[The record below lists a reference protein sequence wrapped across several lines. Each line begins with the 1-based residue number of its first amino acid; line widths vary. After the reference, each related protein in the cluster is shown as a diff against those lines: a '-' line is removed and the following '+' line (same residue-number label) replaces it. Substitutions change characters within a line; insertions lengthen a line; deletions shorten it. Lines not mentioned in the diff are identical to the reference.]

1 MGLLCPCRNCREALH
16 RELDKLWP
24 PSVRRR
30 ASGQKEESRALEIPG
45 KTTAWFP
52 KICCMCPWEMRYI
65 FLDLYGQFF
74 FLPLV
79 FCCCC
84 NLFSTLY
91 YSRTQQKLFGS
102 ELQRRS
108 FLSWQDDHIFKL
120 GFPSFI
126 IWHCQCYILGAVAW
140 FSHIDSQEWPGNQVQ
155 SLWRRWG
162 YAQVLQTRA
171 IGAEEHRRKWHKQRV
186 QADKYSQ
193 RWIAWICKAY
203 IHAEALFF
211 SFLCFALSHSE
222 FISTSSTDTFF
233 FGRDKGCFTSS

>member
-1 MGLLCPCRNCREALH
+1 MNGTAVPLQELQRGLAPRTGQTLAAECQKTCE
-16 RELDKLWP
+16 WP
-24 PSVRRR
+24 EGRVQGTGDPRQDYGLIS
-30 ASGQKEESRALEIPG
+30 K
-45 KTTAWFP
+45 K
-52 KICCMCPWEMRYI
+52 KCCMCRWEMRYI
-65 FLDLYGQFF
+65 FLDLYGQCF
-74 FLPLV
+74 FLPLF
-79 FCCCC
+79 FCCCY

-91 YSRTQQKLFGS
+91 YGRTMQKLFGS

-108 FLSWQDDHIFKL
+108 FLSWQDDHIFRL
-120 GFPSFI
+120 GFQFI
-126 IWHCQCYILGAVAW
+126 IWHCSILGAVAW

-171 IGAEEHRRKWHKQRV
+171 IGAEEHRRKCHKQRV
-186 QADKYSQ
+186 QAGKYSQ

-222 FISTSSTDTFF
+222 FIFTSSTDTFL